1 MLGRCSVGSFG
12 RISMGGFQFSLT
24 AFASIQLP
32 ALTCPMITVSGA
44 TATI

>member
-1 MLGRCSVGSFG
+1 
-12 RISMGGFQFSLT
+12 MGGFQFSLT